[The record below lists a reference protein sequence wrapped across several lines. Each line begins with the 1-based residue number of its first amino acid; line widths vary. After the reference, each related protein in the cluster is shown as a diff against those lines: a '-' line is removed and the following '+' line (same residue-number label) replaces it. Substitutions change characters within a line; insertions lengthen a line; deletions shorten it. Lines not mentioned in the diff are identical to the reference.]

1 MTLVKIIS
9 RRTRQSRRG
18 AHIVEMALVL
28 PILIMIVFG
37 IIEFSRANQ
46 IRQTVK
52 QAAYEGARVGI
63 TTDATVAA
71 VTTQVNRVL
80 SSVGITGG
88 TVTVSPNPITNTTSF
103 VTVTVSA
110 SATAN
115 GWFMK
120 YFTAGQAI
128 TAAVTLESENSGI
141 SYVGGS

>member
-1 MTLVKIIS
+1 
-9 RRTRQSRRG
+9 
-18 AHIVEMALVL
+18 MALVL

-63 TTDATVAA
+63 TMDATVAN
-71 VTTQVNRVL
+71 VQTQANRVL
-80 SSVGITGG
+80 TSVGITGG
-88 TVTVSPNPITNTTSF
+88 TVTVSPNPITSTTPF

-120 YFTAGQAI
+120 YFTAGQPI

-141 SYVGGS
+141 SYMGGS

>member
-1 MTLVKIIS
+1 MTLNQTTA
-9 RRTRQSRRG
+9 RRHQQSRRG

-37 IIEFSRANQ
+37 IIEFARANQ

-52 QAAYEGARVGI
+52 QAAYEGARAGI
-63 TTDATVAA
+63 TADATVTA
-71 VTTQVNRVL
+71 VTTQVNSVL
-80 SSVGITGG
+80 SSVGITGS
-88 TVTVSPNPITNTTSF
+88 TVTVSPNPITNTTTF

-128 TAAVTLESENSGI
+128 SAAVTLESENSGI

>member
-1 MTLVKIIS
+1 MIQIPNKLRNRKA
-9 RRTRQSRRG
+9 RRG

-28 PILIMIVFG
+28 PILIMVVFG
-37 IIEFSRANQ
+37 IIEFARANQ

-63 TTDATVAA
+63 TTDATVAN
-71 VTTQVNRVL
+71 VQTQANSVL

-88 TVTVSPNPITNTTSF
+88 TVTVSPNPITSTTTF

-120 YFTAGQAI
+120 YFTAGQPIA
-128 TAAVTLESENSGI
+128 AAVTLESENSGI
-141 SYVGGS
+141 SFVGGS

>member
-1 MTLVKIIS
+1 MIS
-9 RRTRQSRRG
+9 LPRQPRRIRLARRG

-28 PILIMIVFG
+28 PILIMVVFG
-37 IIEFSRANQ
+37 IIEFARANQ

-63 TTDATVAA
+63 TMDATVAS
-71 VTTQVNRVL
+71 VQTQANRVL
-80 SSVGITGG
+80 TSVGITGG
-88 TVTVSPNPITNTTSF
+88 TVTVSPNPITSTTPF

-141 SYVGGS
+141 SFMGGS

>member
-1 MTLVKIIS
+1 MTQS
-9 RRTRQSRRG
+9 PSQTRRIRQTRRG

-28 PILIMIVFG
+28 PILIMVVFG
-37 IIEFSRANQ
+37 IIEFARANQ
-46 IRQTVK
+46 IRQAVK

-63 TTDATVAA
+63 TMDASVAN
-71 VTTQVNRVL
+71 VQTQANSVL
-80 SSVGITGG
+80 SSVGITGS
-88 TVTVSPNPITNTTSF
+88 TVTVSPNPLTSATAF

-120 YFTAGQAI
+120 YFTPGQAI

-141 SYVGGS
+141 SFVGGS

>member
-1 MTLVKIIS
+1 MTQLPRQP
-9 RRTRQSRRG
+9 RRLCQSRRG

-28 PILIMIVFG
+28 PILIMVVFG
-37 IIEFSRANQ
+37 IIEFARANQ

-63 TTDATVAA
+63 TMDATVANVQNSA
-71 VTTQVNRVL
+71 NSVL
-80 SSVGITGG
+80 SSVGISGG
-88 TVTVSPNPITNTTSF
+88 TVTVSPNPLTSTTTF

>member
-1 MTLVKIIS
+1 MIRFPRS
-9 RRTRQSRRG
+9 ARRLRQARRG

-28 PILIMIVFG
+28 PILIMVVFG
-37 IIEFSRANQ
+37 IIEFARANQ

-63 TTDATVAA
+63 TMDASVAN
-71 VTTQVNRVL
+71 VQTQANSVL
-80 SSVGITGG
+80 SSVGISGG
-88 TVTVSPNPITNTTSF
+88 TVTVSPNPITSTTAF

>member
-1 MTLVKIIS
+1 MTQHSPQFHRI
-9 RRTRQSRRG
+9 RQARRG

-28 PILIMIVFG
+28 PILIMVVFG
-37 IIEFSRANQ
+37 IIEFARANQ

-63 TTDATVAA
+63 TTDATVTNVQTSA
-71 VTTQVNRVL
+71 NSVL
-80 SSVGITGG
+80 SSVGITGA
-88 TVTVSPNPITNTTSF
+88 TVTVSPNPITSTTTF

-141 SYVGGS
+141 SFVGGS

>member
-1 MTLVKIIS
+1 MTPLPRQQ
-9 RRTRQSRRG
+9 RRIRLARRG

-52 QAAYEGARVGI
+52 QAAYEGARAGI
-63 TTDATVAA
+63 TMDATVANVQA
-71 VTTQVNRVL
+71 QANSVL
-80 SSVGITGG
+80 SSVGITGS
-88 TVTVSPNPITNTTSF
+88 TVTVSPNPITSSTSF
-103 VTVTVSA
+103 VTVTVST

-120 YFTAGQAI
+120 YFTAGQPI
-128 TAAVTLESENSGI
+128 SAAVTLESENSGI
-141 SYVGGS
+141 SFMGGS

>member
-1 MTLVKIIS
+1 MRLV
-9 RRTRQSRRG
+9 RTMPQSLRKSRRG

-37 IIEFSRANQ
+37 IIEFARANQ

-63 TTDATVAA
+63 TADATVAA
-71 VTTQVNRVL
+71 VQAQANSVL
-80 SSVGITGG
+80 TSVGITGG
-88 TVTVSPNPITNTTSF
+88 TVTVSPNPITTSTAF

-141 SYVGGS
+141 SFIGGS

>member
-1 MTLVKIIS
+1 MPLALNTP
-9 RRTRQSRRG
+9 RNTRKARRG

-37 IIEFSRANQ
+37 IIEFARANQ

-63 TTDATVAA
+63 TMDASAA
-71 VTTQVNRVL
+71 NVQTQANSVL
-80 SSVGITGG
+80 TSVGITGA
-88 TVTVSPNPITNTTSF
+88 TVTVSPNPITSTTQF

-120 YFTAGQAI
+120 YFTAGQPI
-128 TAAVTLESENSGI
+128 SAAVTLESENSGI

>member
-1 MTLVKIIS
+1 MS
-9 RRTRQSRRG
+9 RRTRQARRG

-28 PILIMIVFG
+28 PILIMVVFG

-63 TTDATVAA
+63 TLDATATNVQTKA
-71 VTTQVNRVL
+71 NSVL
-80 SSVGITGG
+80 SSVGITGA
-88 TVTVSPNPITNTTSF
+88 TVTVSPNPITSTTQF

-110 SATAN
+110 SASAN

-128 TAAVTLESENSGI
+128 SAAVTLETETSGV

>member
-1 MTLVKIIS
+1 MTQLPRQP
-9 RRTRQSRRG
+9 RRLRQARLG

-28 PILIMIVFG
+28 PILIMVVFG
-37 IIEFSRANQ
+37 IIEFARANQ
-46 IRQTVK
+46 IRQAVK

-63 TTDATVAA
+63 TMDASVAN
-71 VTTQVNRVL
+71 VQTQANSVL
-80 SSVGITGG
+80 SSVGITGS
-88 TVTVSPNPITNTTSF
+88 TVTVSPNPLTSTTAF

-120 YFTAGQAI
+120 YFTPGQAI

>member
-1 MTLVKIIS
+1 MTQFPRQFRL
-9 RRTRQSRRG
+9 RQSRRG

-28 PILIMIVFG
+28 PILIMVVFG
-37 IIEFSRANQ
+37 IIEFARANQ

-63 TTDATVAA
+63 TTDATV
-71 VTTQVNRVL
+71 TTVQARANSIL

-88 TVTVSPNPITNTTSF
+88 TVTVSPNPLTTSTAF

-120 YFTAGQAI
+120 YFTAGQPIA
-128 TAAVTLESENSGI
+128 AAVTLESENSGI
-141 SYVGGS
+141 SFVGGS

>member
-1 MTLVKIIS
+1 MSLLPRQQ
-9 RRTRQSRRG
+9 RRFRLARRG

-63 TTDATVAA
+63 TMDATVASVQA
-71 VTTQVNRVL
+71 QANSVL
-80 SSVGITGG
+80 TGVGITGG
-88 TVTVSPNPITNTTSF
+88 TVTVSPNPITSTTPF

-120 YFTAGQAI
+120 YFTAGQPI

-141 SYVGGS
+141 SYMGGS